1 MEKYRTFKVEI
12 DPTAVQKEKIAQY
25 QGVCRFVYNLYLA
38 ENEKR
43 WKAEKELAKTEGRKP
58 KSTLMSPARFYTW
71 LKREYIPETGK
82 TWISDCSSKAIQNS
96 IYNAAP

>member
-12 DPTAVQKEKIAQY
+12 APTAVQKEKIAQY

-43 WKAEKELAKTEGRKP
+43 WKAEKELAKKEGRKP
-58 KSTLMSPARFYTW
+58 KSTLMCS
-71 LKREYIPETGK
+71 
-82 TWISDCSSKAIQNS
+82 ISGSLPFCLQPVSR
-96 IYNAAP
+96 